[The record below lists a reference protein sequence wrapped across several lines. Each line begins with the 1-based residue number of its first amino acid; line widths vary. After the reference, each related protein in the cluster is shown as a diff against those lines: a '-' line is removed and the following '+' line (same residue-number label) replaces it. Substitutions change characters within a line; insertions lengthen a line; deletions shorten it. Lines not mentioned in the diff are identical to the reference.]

1 MALTDDIRDTQ
12 DMLNELWATVQ
23 EQKELAEKNGDLDIL
38 TAVSMYV
45 DDAQESLERA
55 MELLGTAA

>member
-1 MALTDDIRDTQ
+1 VALTDDLSGAQET
-12 DMLNELWATVQ
+12 LNDLWASVQ
-23 EQKELAEKNGDLDIL
+23 DQKELARKTGDLDIL
-38 TAVSMYV
+38 TVVSMYV